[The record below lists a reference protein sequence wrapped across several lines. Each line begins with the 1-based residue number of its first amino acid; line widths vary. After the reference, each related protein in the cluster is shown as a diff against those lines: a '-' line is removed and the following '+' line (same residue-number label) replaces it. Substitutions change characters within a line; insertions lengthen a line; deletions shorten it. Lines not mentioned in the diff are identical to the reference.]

1 MAFAIWFSTNVMP
14 AFGGGP
20 GARFNTPTSN
30 CSLEWYY
37 DIFYM
42 HTFLNSQSCNGEI
55 WYLANEFWYYLM
67 FPIFA
72 AFYVKRKTAGHLAVT
87 CGIVASILSNAYVTW
102 RYDQG
107 VKHQL
112 NARGPGRS
120 LPMFYQEINA
130 HGEIGLRFIIDYRVV
145 FVLIFNANNCTIH
158 VIINIALNI
167 VVSSIV
173 QDEQLRNPFHTY
185 FYH

>member
-130 HGEIGLRFIIDYRVV
+130 HGEIGLRFTIAVRSCYHMTL
-145 FVLIFNANNCTIH
+145 VLQIEH
-158 VIINIALNI
+158 K
-167 VVSSIV
+167 
-173 QDEQLRNPFHTY
+173 
-185 FYH
+185 